1 MRFSMRTLYKV
12 IAFSVVCIIFTI
24 ALGVKLANSR
34 LFADT
39 YEIAAEFDNAQGV
52 LKGDAVKIAGVDV
65 GRVTGTEIRDGK
77 AIVRFNLDES
87 RELPTDTTVGIR
99 WRNVVGQRFLYL
111 YPGTA
116 DEVYSEGDV
125 IPVDQTESVADMAE
139 FLNRAGPIL
148 KAIDPRQ
155 ANAFLDAMNTAL
167 SGNEQN
173 VRALIDA
180 GASLAQEL
188 GAKDE
193 EIADL
198 IDSSDEI
205 MNVFAQQ
212 SDDIGSFIDDLDA
225 VSAVLNRRT
234 DEINSLVTN
243 FADVQEELY
252 SILSENRENIDYT
265 IEGLDTLATTLNK
278 NRKNLSKTLDTL
290 PLGVAGY
297 FQTSSWGEFFN
308 VRIIK
313 LLVRDPDGNIIAE
326 ASEQDGQHG
335 DEGGGPED
343 PNGGNGGGKGE
354 GGGDAP
360 ASDQISEGVEAL
372 LRFTLTGG
380 GS

>member
-12 IAFSVVCIIFTI
+12 IAFSVVCIIFTV

-34 LFADT
+34 LFIDT
-39 YEIAAEFDNAQGV
+39 YELEAAFDNAQGV

-65 GRVTGTEIRDGK
+65 GRVTGTQIEDGK
-77 AIVRFNLDES
+77 AIVRFNLDEG
-87 RELPTDTTVGIR
+87 RDLPEDSTVGIR
-99 WRNVVGQRFLYL
+99 WRNVVGQRFLYI

-116 DEVYSEGDV
+116 DATLAEGDR
-125 IPVDQTESVADMAE
+125 IPVEQTESVADMAE

-173 VRALIDA
+173 VRALIDS

-193 EIADL
+193 EIAEL
-198 IDSSDEI
+198 IDSSDQVL
-205 MNVFAQQ
+205 NVFAQQ

-252 SILSENRENIDYT
+252 AILSENRDDIDQT
-265 IEGLDTLATTLNK
+265 IEGLDTLATTLNR
-278 NRKNLSKTLDTL
+278 NRKNLSRTLDTL
-290 PLGVAGY
+290 PLGVANY

-326 ASEQDGQHG
+326 ASEQDNQHG
-335 DEGGGPED
+335 DEGGGPQD
-343 PNGGNGGGKGE
+343 PNQGEGEGEGKGD
-354 GGGDAP
+354 GDAP
-360 ASDQISEGVEAL
+360 GSDQVSEGIEAL

>member
-1 MRFSMRTLYKV
+1 MRTLYKV
-12 IAFSVVCIIFTI
+12 IAFSVVCIIFTV

-39 YEIAAEFDNAQGV
+39 YELEAQFANAQGV

-65 GRVTGTEIRDGK
+65 GRVTGTEIEGGK
-77 AIVRFNLDES
+77 AIVRFNLDKS
-87 RELPTDTTVGIR
+87 REIPADSTVGIR

-111 YPGTA
+111 YPGDS
-116 DEVYSEGDV
+116 DELLSNGDR
-125 IPVDQTESVADMAE
+125 IPVEQTESVADIAE

-167 SGNEQN
+167 SGNEQSI
-173 VRALIDA
+173 RSLIDS

-193 EIADL
+193 EISEL
-198 IDSSDEI
+198 IDSSDEVLH
-205 MNVFAQQ
+205 VFASQ
-212 SDDIGSFIDDLDA
+212 SDDLGSFIDDLDS
-225 VSAVLNRRT
+225 VSAVLERRT
-234 DEINSLVTN
+234 NEINSLVTN
-243 FADVQEELY
+243 FADVQEELNA
-252 SILSENRENIDYT
+252 LLAENRGNIDAT
-265 IEGLDTLATTLNK
+265 IQSLDTVSSTLNA
-278 NRKNLSKTLDTL
+278 NRKNLSRTLDTM
-290 PLGVAGY
+290 PLGIANY

-308 VRIIK
+308 VRVIK
-313 LLVRDPDGNIIAE
+313 LLVRDQEGNIIAE
-326 ASEQDGQHG
+326 ASEQDNQHG

-343 PNGGNGGGKGE
+343 PNGGGGGKGE
-354 GGGDAP
+354 GDGGDTP
-360 ASDQISEGVEAL
+360 SSDRAYEGIEAI

>member
-1 MRFSMRTLYKV
+1 MRTLYKV
-12 IAFSVVCIIFTI
+12 IAFSVVCIIFTV

-39 YEIAAEFDNAQGV
+39 YELEAQFTNAQGV

-65 GRVTGTEIRDGK
+65 GRVTSTEIEDGK
-77 AIVRFNLDES
+77 AIVRFNLDKE
-87 RELPTDTTVGIR
+87 REIPEDSSVGIR

-111 YPGTA
+111 YPG
-116 DEVYSEGDV
+116 DSEELLSNGDR
-125 IPVDQTESVADMAE
+125 IPVEQTESVADMAE

-167 SGNEQN
+167 SGNEQSIRN
-173 VRALIDA
+173 LIDS

-193 EIADL
+193 EISEL
-198 IDSSDEI
+198 IDSSDEV
-205 MNVFAQQ
+205 MHVFASQ
-212 SDDIGSFIDDLDA
+212 SDDIGSFIDDLDS
-225 VSAVLNRRT
+225 VSAVLERRT
-234 DEINSLVTN
+234 NEINSLVTN
-243 FADVQEELY
+243 FADVQEELNTL
-252 SILSENRENIDYT
+252 LSENRENIDAT
-265 IEGLDTLATTLNK
+265 IQGLDTVSSTLNA
-278 NRKNLSKTLDTL
+278 NRKNLARTLDTL

-308 VRIIK
+308 VRVIK
-313 LLVRDPDGNIIAE
+313 LLFRDQEGNIVAE
-326 ASEQDGQHG
+326 ASEQDNQHG
-335 DEGGGPED
+335 DEGGGPQD
-343 PNGGNGGGKGE
+343 PNGGGGGGKGK
-354 GGGDAP
+354 GDGGDSP
-360 ASDQISEGVEAL
+360 TSDDYSEGIEAL